1 MKERGKAQFFGE
13 EVDIQQNGEVQNYGH
28 EGGYPSVPPLVGNP
42 DPSITDLFCLFDK
55 MILKRVRE
63 SIFFQNN
70 KFTAYKIRDRKE
82 VAKSLT
88 TFNLPKIIHPFQR
101 KKYLRT

>member
-1 MKERGKAQFFGE
+1 MDTR
-13 EVDIQQNGEVQNYGH
+13 
-28 EGGYPSVPPLVGNP
+28 GGYPSVPPLVGNP
-42 DPSITDLFCLFDK
+42 DPSITDVFCLFDK
-55 MILKRVRE
+55 MILKIVRE
-63 SIFFQNN
+63 SIFFQSN

-88 TFNLPKIIHPFQR
+88 AFNLPKIIHPFQR